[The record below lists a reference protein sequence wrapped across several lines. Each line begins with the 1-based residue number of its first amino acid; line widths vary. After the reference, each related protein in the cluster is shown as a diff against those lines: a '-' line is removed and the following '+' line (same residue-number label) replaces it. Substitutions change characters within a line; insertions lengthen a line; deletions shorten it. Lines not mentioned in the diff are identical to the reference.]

1 MKYRS
6 FVFLAAS
13 LTLVGAGC
21 EKISSRFEQ
30 SAQPIVT
37 STPEA
42 AVPPDLTGAEY
53 FLRSRDDVAPGQLD
67 VTNQTLFAKT
77 KNGQIVPVIKD
88 VHEALGGKLL
98 PTSFL
103 VQVKELPQTLRYIYF
118 VNGLEN
124 GGVIARQLFVFDT
137 ESKTFVDLPVTFLT
151 GLPQI
156 TDFKFSP
163 DHTKIAI
170 TQGVQGQIETIYIVD
185 VLTGQV
191 LNMVVVGEK
200 QTVAD
205 LDVGANSS
213 QGTKW
218 IDNMKFAVVLSDLIQ
233 KSDEKNNSMET
244 ILIDTSTTLDTSK
257 FEQLEYTY
265 KSNIDTLF
273 ARPVDKK
280 VATAVMNRV
289 AANFAEPIIPASDVD
304 DGDVKIL
311 SGVTQASPFVFF
323 VAPIDFSNG
332 VFAAIFEKRTG
343 KLISTKPLEG
353 KILNHSVLSKSGS
366 SLAVFSM
373 MEHKIDI
380 RLVDLI
386 TLHSFEKSIDLE
398 GFSPNESVFGMLNGE
413 EFGIYGPNKWL
424 DDKTFSFNLYEVVDI
439 TKKADKNGKFS
450 VKQPLAKT
458 IKIKFE

>member
-67 VTNQTLFAKT
+67 VTNQTLFANT